1 MNPLTEA
8 VARAICEEEWNGTQH
23 WDHKPEVF
31 KKCYRETATAAIA
44 AVLDAM
50 AEPTHAM
57 ERAALESVAVDDEG
71 AFPSMLDMLDCSGEN
86 KSRTIIRA
94 ALKAA
99 VAAFREDA
107 LQDVEGRK

>member
-1 MNPLTEA
+1 MNHLREA
-8 VARAICEEEWNGTQH
+8 VARAIWRANLLDAGVTPEEDRDGY
-23 WDHKPEVF
+23 VF
-31 KKCYRETATAAIA
+31 FANEATAAIA

-107 LQDVEGRK
+107 LQDVEGRM

>member
-31 KKCYRETATAAIA
+31 KKCYRETADAAIA

-50 AEPTHAM
+50 AEPSEGMVVQGDH
-57 ERAALESVAVDDEG
+57 EILAVLNDHT
-71 AFPSMLDMLDCSGEN
+71 F
-86 KSRTIIRA
+86 
-94 ALKAA
+94 ALKEPTVAHRCWSA
-99 VAAFREDA
+99 MLAAFRE
-107 LQDVEGRK
+107 ENT

>member
-1 MNPLTEA
+1 MTNLREA
-8 VARAICEEEWNGTQH
+8 VARAIWRANLLDAAVTPDEDG
-23 WDHKPEVF
+23 DGYVF
-31 KKCYRETATAAIA
+31 FANEAAAAIA

-50 AEPTHAM
+50 GEPTHAM
-57 ERAALESVAVDDEG
+57 KRAALESVAVDDEG
-71 AFPSMLDMLDCSGEN
+71 AFPSMLDMLDYSGEN
-86 KSRTIIRA
+86 KAHTVIRA